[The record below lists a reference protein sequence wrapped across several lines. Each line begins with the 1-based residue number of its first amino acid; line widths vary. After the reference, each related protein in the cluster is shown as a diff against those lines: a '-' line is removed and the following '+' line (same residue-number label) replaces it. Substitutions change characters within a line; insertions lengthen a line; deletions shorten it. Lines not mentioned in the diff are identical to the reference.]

1 MILFSLPQYSYGD
14 LEIDNTAYALRYGKS
29 ADFLDNRIGTRL
41 VYEFSSFDALLNA
54 IKDCVGR
61 LFSSNNLAAVDI
73 GSIIVV
79 GQAKLSSQIPHL
91 AARIHSLF
99 GFPEQCLSLDLGHG
113 CAGFIV
119 GLDLAHNLANSL
131 SKPSLLIT
139 CDPYRKILN
148 PADFSTNLL
157 FSDAVSAT
165 LVGENIG
172 QFSCSNFQHMTYSEL
187 CNSIEYSQ
195 GSYLHMNGR
204 LILDF
209 GKRLVAPALNKY
221 IENHILNSECIVL
234 PHHGSRIVVDSLRR
248 ATSASTH
255 VLWDE
260 SFRGN
265 TISSSIPISISNLQK
280 LLPTSSEFVM
290 IGFGVG
296 LSTSIVTSTRYDR
309 QS

>member
-1 MILFSLPQYSYGD
+1 
-14 LEIDNTAYALRYGKS
+14 
-29 ADFLDNRIGTRL
+29 
-41 VYEFSSFDALLNA
+41 
-54 IKDCVGR
+54 
-61 LFSSNNLAAVDI
+61 
-73 GSIIVV
+73 
-79 GQAKLSSQIPHL
+79 
-91 AARIHSLF
+91 
-99 GFPEQCLSLDLGHG
+99 
-113 CAGFIV
+113 
-119 GLDLAHNLANSL
+119 
-131 SKPSLLIT
+131 
-139 CDPYRKILN
+139 
-148 PADFSTNLL
+148 
-157 FSDAVSAT
+157 
-165 LVGENIG
+165 
-172 QFSCSNFQHMTYSEL
+172 
-187 CNSIEYSQ
+187 
-195 GSYLHMNGR
+195 MNGR